1 MTYAEELQDGRW
13 QERRLEVLRAAD
25 FRCERCHRQRLLDVH
40 HKRYLPGLKPWE
52 YPDADLVV
60 LCDYCH
66 ESEHGIA
73 GRVDVLV
80 EIQVFLKAAHDRG
93 EWDSLNFWADVG
105 QRLIDSGQA
114 KFEGLV

>member
-1 MTYAEELQDGRW
+1 MSYSEERRDGRW

-25 FRCERCHRQRLLDVH
+25 FRCERCHQQAKLDVH
-40 HKRYLPGLKPWE
+40 HKRYRPGAMPWE
-52 YPDADLVV
+52 YPDADLIV
-60 LCDYCH
+60 LCGYCH
-66 ESEHGIA
+66 ESAHGLA
-73 GRVDVLV
+73 NHVDVLV
-80 EIQVFLKAAHDRG
+80 EIQVFLKAAYDRG